1 MSYSRYLATGASQT
15 HLAFSFR
22 LGHTTVGAILR
33 NIFEAI
39 SKILSPAVMHPPSE
53 QLWRDTARDFKNLW
67 HCPNCI
73 GAIDGKHVKI
83 RAPPNSGSGFYN
95 YKGYFSIV
103 LLAVCDPHYRF
114 LMVDIGDNGRQ
125 GDAGVFF
132 TF

>member
-1 MSYSRYLATGASQT
+1 M
-15 HLAFSFR
+15 
-22 LGHTTVGAILR
+22 
-33 NIFEAI
+33 
-39 SKILSPAVMHPPSE
+39 PPPSE

-114 LMVDIGDNGRQ
+114 LMIDIGDNGQQ